1 MESLD
6 LKNKQI
12 QLTLMLK
19 LQQLQREQLPGLNYK
34 NLDDVMQ
41 KLVWKRNQPKTLH
54 EAVNDILSLSA
65 DQIVRFLSKQAFI
78 EGYHQELSEFSDLIG
93 GRNV

>member
-34 NLDDVMQ
+34 NLEDVML
-41 KLVWKRNQPKTLH
+41 KLVWKRNRPKTLH

-65 DQIVRFLSKQAFI
+65 DQIVRF
-78 EGYHQELSEFSDLIG
+78 
-93 GRNV
+93 

>member
-34 NLDDVMQ
+34 NLEDVML
-41 KLVWKRNQPKTLH
+41 KLVWKRNHPKTLH

-65 DQIVRFLSKQAFI
+65 DQIVRFLSKQAII

>member
-34 NLDDVMQ
+34 NLEDVMQ
-41 KLVWKRNQPKTLH
+41 KLVWKRNQPKTL
-54 EAVNDILSLSA
+54 
-65 DQIVRFLSKQAFI
+65 
-78 EGYHQELSEFSDLIG
+78 
-93 GRNV
+93 

>member
-19 LQQLQREQLPGLNYK
+19 LQQLQREQLPGK
-34 NLDDVMQ
+34 
-41 KLVWKRNQPKTLH
+41 
-54 EAVNDILSLSA
+54 SLPSCN
-65 DQIVRFLSKQAFI
+65 
-78 EGYHQELSEFSDLIG
+78 GLI
-93 GRNV
+93 

>member
-34 NLDDVMQ
+34 NLEDVML
-41 KLVWKRNQPKTLH
+41 KLVWKRNRPKTLH

-65 DQIVRFLSKQAFI
+65 DQIVRFLSKQAII
-78 EGYHQELSEFSDLIG
+78 EGYHQEL
-93 GRNV
+93 

>member
-6 LKNKQI
+6 LADKQI
-12 QLTLMLK
+12 QLTLRLK

-34 NLDDVMQ
+34 NLEDVMA
-41 KLVWKRNQPKTLH
+41 KLVWKRNCPKSLH

-65 DQIVRFLSKQAFI
+65 DQIVRFLSKQAII
-78 EGYHQELSEFSDLIG
+78 EGYHQELSEFSDLLG
-93 GRNV
+93 GRSV